1 MKQDNSKGDETP
13 IDLPPDN
20 ADSTKVLEEDSSSGS
35 ESSRDEEIRI
45 EAVKKAIIKEEKRQF
60 KLLSARF
67 AKNKDVD
74 MSMGRCCGRYTNE
87 TGAKWIQIIDI
98 IFLPNLLRCIFALW
112 SLLDNERYPMYSKM
126 RLLSFWF
133 FWLFFL
139 MTTIVISIQ
148 KILEDD
154 KTDAMLFVNSL
165 IILTFVI
172 VASIIDY
179 HFTLVVKFYAKGHN
193 KRKERQEKEL
203 EDKKKELEI

>member
-1 MKQDNSKGDETP
+1 MKQDISKGDETP

-133 FWLFFL
+133 FWLFLL

-154 KTDAMLFVNSL
+154 KTGTTPPLQ
-165 IILTFVI
+165 
-172 VASIIDY
+172 ASRMI
-179 HFTLVVKFYAKGHN
+179 
-193 KRKERQEKEL
+193 
-203 EDKKKELEI
+203 